1 MKRFCILI
9 ALALLL
15 TGCMA
20 NNKKE
25 MEMLSYQLNV
35 EQQQRL
41 VMEKKINEL
50 EEKLGQTDTSLR
62 EEISQSNQPVRFNQ
76 ANISEEVRS
85 LRTQLAKVQ
94 GELEEINKRAELQE
108 QASAN
113 ETKEIKRLTTREKE
127 LSRKLQQISSQLG
140 VEQTDIQSGA
150 TKTPKQIA
158 GKPTVPP
165 IETSIPDKDEE
176 TQYTS
181 AQTLYKKALEAFY
194 AKEYAKAQNMWGEFT
209 TSFPN
214 NQLTPNAYFWHG
226 EAAYQQQN
234 YAQAVLSYQQVIS
247 KYKKSNKYAPA
258 LLKQGISFFKLG
270 KKEAGTIVLNDLI
283 KQLPES
289 FEATRAKT
297 FLKNPK

>member
-1 MKRFCILI
+1 MKKFCILI
-9 ALALLL
+9 ALLLL
-15 TGCMA
+15 AGCTT

-41 VMEKKINEL
+41 AMEKKINEL

-94 GELEEINKRAELQE
+94 GELEEVNKRAELQE

-113 ETKEIKRLTTREKE
+113 KTKEIQRLTAREKQ
-127 LSRKLQQISSQLG
+127 LTQKLQQISSQLG
-140 VEQTDIQSGA
+140 VEQTDMQSGA
-150 TKTPKQIA
+150 AKSSKQTASAAIAPVPTKEK
-158 GKPTVPP
+158 
-165 IETSIPDKDEE
+165 
-176 TQYTS
+176 QYTS
-181 AQTLYKKALEAFY
+181 AQALYKKALEAFY
-194 AKEYAKAQNMWGEFT
+194 ARKYAQAQNMWGEFT

-289 FEATRAKT
+289 FEATQAKT